1 MKTPNGKK
9 KSQKAKEYGYRKKYQ
24 FNQERDATSPKA
36 NQAAS
41 INEERASKYWKMNQF
56 KKKKEGRDN
65 VFNIKVDFVLFLL

>member
-41 INEERASKYWKMNQF
+41 INEERASKYWKMN
-56 KKKKEGRDN
+56 
-65 VFNIKVDFVLFLL
+65 